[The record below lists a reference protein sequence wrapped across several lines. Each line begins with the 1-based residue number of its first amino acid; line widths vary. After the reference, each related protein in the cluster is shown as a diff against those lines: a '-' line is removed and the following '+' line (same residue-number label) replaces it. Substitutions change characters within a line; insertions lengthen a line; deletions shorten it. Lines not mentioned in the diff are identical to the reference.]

1 MTDGFGVHTDEMRA
15 HAEKLRGV
23 ADEVGVAQDAAGE
36 ASLGGTEAYGILCS
50 PILTPL
56 MGVVEAGGMAAIAA
70 ARGAVEATSVGIKGM
85 ADGYDEVQQA
95 VSELFEKIRSE
106 IGGN

>member
-50 PILTPL
+50 FLPPIVNPRPRSK
-56 MGVVEAGGMAAIAA
+56 AA
-70 ARGAVEATSVGIKGM
+70 ATAGKPVAAG
-85 ADGYDEVQQA
+85 
-95 VSELFEKIRSE
+95 
-106 IGGN
+106 